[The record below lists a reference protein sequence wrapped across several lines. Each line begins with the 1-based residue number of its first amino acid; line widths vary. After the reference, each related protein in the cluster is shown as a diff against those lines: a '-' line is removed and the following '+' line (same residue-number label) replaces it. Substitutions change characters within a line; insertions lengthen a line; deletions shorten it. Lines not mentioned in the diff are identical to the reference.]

1 MTVKRRLRQLAS
13 GVFAAAMC
21 CSAPGFSTSA
31 SAQTPIWVALGT
43 IGGPLSSPVRS
54 QPANM
59 LLYRDQVVLVDVGD
73 GTVQQ
78 MSKAGVPVGRV
89 NAVFLSHLHF
99 DHIGG
104 LSALLGLRHQNSA
117 PGVFQ
122 IYGPPGTRALV
133 AGLLSSMKPS
143 ADAGFG
149 IPGALRI
156 DPMSIV
162 KVHELKDGDTASL
175 SGASVRVAQNSHYSF
190 APGSRQDR
198 QFKSFSYRYD
208 VDGRSIVYT
217 GDTGPSANVEKMG
230 KGADMLVSE
239 MIDIPA
245 TIAAMRR
252 YANLSA
258 PVLATMEEHLSY
270 HHLTPEQVGD
280 MAARMG
286 VKSVV
291 VTHLAGQSPK
301 PDEITKYVE
310 SIKTRFTGDV
320 VIANDLDR
328 F

>member
-1 MTVKRRLRQLAS
+1 MKNGLWSRLSARLALAL
-13 GVFAAAMC
+13 FL
-21 CSAPGFSTSA
+21 SAPGL
-31 SAQTPIWVALGT
+31 AQNNSEQSPVWVTLGT

-78 MSKAGVPVGRV
+78 MAKSGVPVGRV
-89 NAVFLSHLHF
+89 HAVFLSHLHF

-117 PGVFQ
+117 PGVLQ

-149 IPGALRI
+149 IPGAVRI

-198 QFKSFSYRYD
+198 QFKSFSYRFD
-208 VDGRSIVYT
+208 VEGRSIVYT
-217 GDTGPSANVEKMG
+217 GDTGPSANVENMG
-230 KGADMLVSE
+230 EGADMLVSE

-245 TIAAMRR
+245 TIAAVRR
-252 YANLSA
+252 YAKLSA
-258 PVLATMEEHLSY
+258 PVLATMEEHLSH

-301 PDEITKYVE
+301 PDEITKYVK

>member
-1 MTVKRRLRQLAS
+1 MKNGLKSIMCAGLALS
-13 GVFAAAMC
+13 MPLSSPSLAEN
-21 CSAPGFSTSA
+21 TSPQP
-31 SAQTPIWVALGT
+31 SVWVTLGT
-43 IGGPLSSPVRS
+43 IGGPLSSPARS

-78 MSKAGVPVGRV
+78 MAKSGVQVGRV

-104 LSALLGLRHQNSA
+104 LSALLGLRYQNSA
-117 PGVFQ
+117 PGVLQ
-122 IYGPPGTRALV
+122 IYGPPGTRAFV

-149 IPGALRI
+149 IPGAVRI

-162 KVHELKDGDTASL
+162 EVHELKDGDTASL
-175 SGASVRVAQNSHYSF
+175 AGAVVRVAQNSHYSF

-198 QFKSFSYRYD
+198 LFKSFSYRFD
-208 VDGRSIVYT
+208 LEGRSIVYT
-217 GDTGPSANVEKMG
+217 GDTGPSANVENMG
-230 KGADMLVSE
+230 LGADMLVSE
-239 MIDIPA
+239 MIDIPT

-258 PVLATMEEHLSY
+258 PVLATMEEHLSH

-310 SIKTRFTGDV
+310 SIKTRFAGDV

>member
-1 MTVKRRLRQLAS
+1 MKNSLWSRLSVGLALALFLS
-13 GVFAAAMC
+13 AHSFAQN
-21 CSAPGFSTSA
+21 SSE
-31 SAQTPIWVALGT
+31 QTPVWVTLGT

-78 MSKAGVPVGRV
+78 MAKAGVIVGRV

-99 DHIGG
+99 DHAGG
-104 LSALLGLRHQNSA
+104 LGALLGLRYQNSA
-117 PGVFQ
+117 RGILQ

-133 AGLLSSMKPS
+133 AGLLSAMKPS

-175 SGASVRVAQNSHYSF
+175 SGATVRVARNSHYSF

-198 QFKSFSYRYD
+198 QFKSFSYRFD

-217 GDTGPSANVEKMG
+217 GDTGPSANVEAMG
-230 KGADMLVSE
+230 KDADMLVSE
-239 MIDIPA
+239 MIDVPA
-245 TIAAMRR
+245 TIAAVRR
-252 YANLSA
+252 NANLPA
-258 PVLATMEEHLSY
+258 GQLATMEEHLSL

-301 PDEITKYVE
+301 PDEIAKYVE
-310 SIKTRFTGDV
+310 SIKTRFSGTI

>member
-1 MTVKRRLRQLAS
+1 VCAGLAL
-13 GVFAAAMC
+13 AMPL
-21 CSAPGFSTSA
+21 SSPSLAENTSP
-31 SAQTPIWVALGT
+31 QPPVWVTLGT

-78 MSKAGVPVGRV
+78 MAKSGVQVGRV

-104 LSALLGLRHQNSA
+104 LGALLGLRYQNSA
-117 PGVFQ
+117 PGVLQ
-122 IYGPPGTRALV
+122 IYRPPGTRALV

-175 SGASVRVAQNSHYSF
+175 SGATVRVAQNSPYSF

-198 QFKSFSYRYD
+198 LFKSFSYRFD
-208 VDGRSIVYT
+208 LEGRSIVYT

-239 MIDIPA
+239 MIDIPT

-258 PVLATMEEHLSY
+258 PVLATMEEHLSF

-291 VTHLAGQSPK
+291 VTHLAGQSPN
-301 PDEITKYVE
+301 PDQISKYVD
-310 SIKTRFTGDV
+310 SIRTRFSGAV
-320 VIANDLDR
+320 VVANDLER